1 MAAYYQS
8 PSFHEIWI
16 DTSTYPIRLGS
27 ISAISRSN
35 FALPK
40 TNTYDGANSP
50 SYGYITKMDYINFI
64 KKFDQ
69 PSDPNELINEI
80 TELLLGP
87 PLSQTVRDNLKTTYL
102 LLGQKNDFYW
112 TEAWEEFIADPN
124 TTDPVSRKVPSMLQ
138 DLVQYLMSSAEFQ
151 LC

>member
-1 MAAYYQS
+1 MKKEFILKEFEYLQYK
-8 PSFHEIWI
+8 
-16 DTSTYPIRLGS
+16 D
-27 ISAISRSN
+27 
-35 FALPK
+35 
-40 TNTYDGANSP
+40 NTKD
-50 SYGYITKMDYINFI
+50 NFI

-87 PLSQTVRDNLKTTYL
+87 PLSQNVRDNLKTTYL